1 MLWVKFVF
9 DNEKWDD
16 EVMWDIRYLIMGS
29 KLNMLPGFPRELNGL
44 RSKLFVSRDGISE
57 RKRVVRKD

>member
-1 MLWVKFVF
+1 MML
-9 DNEKWDD
+9 DD
-16 EVMWDIRYLIMGS
+16 EMMWDIRYLIMGS